1 MMFFNG
7 KIIGKNK
14 EWLQQRKKA
23 VSFIKTL
30 VSVINNKLGCF

>member
-7 KIIGKNK
+7 KIIGKKK

-23 VSFIKTL
+23 VSF
-30 VSVINNKLGCF
+30 NKKG